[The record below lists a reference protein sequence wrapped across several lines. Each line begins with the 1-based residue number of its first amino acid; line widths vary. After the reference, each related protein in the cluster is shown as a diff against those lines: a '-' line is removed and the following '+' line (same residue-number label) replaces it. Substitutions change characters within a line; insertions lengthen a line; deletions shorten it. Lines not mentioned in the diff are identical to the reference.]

1 LGICSIWSKQIFRT
15 RTDLCTAGP
24 PASSGGVGGVEP
36 RQTRGLNDGELRV
49 RSADSARRS
58 QLQTKPVSS
67 RYAAALRAGTSSEAG
82 AWLAAFIDALAGEAA
97 DARQLLMELEQAWF
111 TARITASGRR
121 RDSHAAAAIELLAAT
136 PLISATTLA
145 AALDAAVKIAT
156 PCSTACSP
164 PGIARGSKR

>member
-1 LGICSIWSKQIFRT
+1 LGICSTWSKQIFRT
-15 RTDLCTAGP
+15 RTDLCTARP

-49 RSADSARRS
+49 RSVDSARRS

-67 RYAAALRAGTSSEAG
+67 RYAAALRAETSSEAG

-97 DARQLLMELEQAWF
+97 DARQLLMELEQAFF
-111 TARITASGRR
+111 TACVTASGRR
-121 RDSHAAAAIELLAAT
+121 RDSHAATAIDLLAAE
-136 PLISATTLA
+136 PLISATMLA

-156 PCSTACSP
+156 RLLDGLLAA
-164 PGIARGSKR
+164 GIARGSKR